1 MSVGRLITLDE
12 EDEEDEISRF
22 ITSVGLTWRFGDMV
36 DRVVRCSLYWCTFLL
51 EAGERSFRT
60 LLLGG

>member
-12 EDEEDEISRF
+12 EDEDDEVSRF

-36 DRVVRCSLYWCTFLL
+36 DRVVRRSLCWCTFLS
-51 EAGERSFRT
+51 ETGERSFRI
-60 LLLGG
+60 LLLGR